1 MPTENPNTTNLI
13 PPEQPPAV
21 AAMLDALPGMIGAID
36 DAIKDT
42 TGSRLPFVLLVF
54 TEGGAVHATNMNPAS
69 QAVAAVKNL
78 AAQWD
83 TDEGQPQPAGDTDAA
98 G

>member
-36 DAIKDT
+36 QAVHDVSGI
-42 TGSRLPFVLLVF
+42 RQPFVLLVF
-54 TEGGAVHATNMNPAS
+54 VEGGAVHATNMSPAS
-69 QAVAAVKNL
+69 QAVAAVKSL
-78 AAQWD
+78 AAQWG

>member
-1 MPTENPNTTNLI
+1 MNTENPNTENI
-13 PPEQPPAV
+13 IAPEQPPAV

-36 DAIKDT
+36 QAVKDVS
-42 TGSRLPFVLLVF
+42 GIRQPFVLLVF
-54 TEGGAVHATNMNPAS
+54 VEGGAVHATNMNPAS

-83 TDEGQPQPAGDTDAA
+83 TAEGQPQSAGSADAA